1 MSFLSKLF
9 GTDKK
14 PERVYNRFGKVD
26 KLTEAQI
33 KSIHDE
39 IISLLKSTRRYGIDS
54 VIEYMEKNGFFIVPA
69 SVHHHHNWK
78 GGLAQHSLDVYYKSK
93 AQNDGTVTSESLIIA
108 CLLHDICKSDELCYD
123 KEGNLC
129 RSTKKHRGHGGRS
142 VAILEKC
149 KLDML
154 DSEFRAIRWHMGGHN
169 AHSEENAEVNLTRR
183 ERLWQILHYVDKSD
197 AGRDT

>member
-1 MSFLSKLF
+1 MSFFSNLF
-9 GTDKK
+9 GIKKK
-14 PERVYNRFGKVD
+14 PERVYNKYEKTS
-26 KLTEAQI
+26 KLTDGQI
-33 KSIHDE
+33 QSIHDE
-39 IISLLKSTRRYGIDS
+39 IVSLLRSTRRHGIDS

-93 AQNDGTVTSESLIIA
+93 AQNDGSVSNDSLIIS

-129 RSTKKHRGHGGRS
+129 RSKEKNRGHGARS
-142 VAILEKC
+142 VSILDKC
-149 KLDML
+149 RLDML
-154 DSEFRAIRWHMGGHN
+154 DSEYRAIRWHMGGHN
-169 AHSEENAEVNLTRR
+169 AHSEENAEVNATRR

>member
-9 GTDKK
+9 GLKK
-14 PERVYNRFGKVD
+14 SPERVYERFDKVSR
-26 KLTEAQI
+26 LTDAQI
-33 KSIHDE
+33 QSIHDE
-39 IISLLKSTRRYGIDS
+39 IVSLLRSTKRHGVDN
-54 VIEYMEKNGFFIVPA
+54 VIAYMEKNGFFIVPS

-93 AQNDGTVTSESLIIA
+93 AKNNGSVSDDSLIIA

-129 RSTKKHRGHGGRS
+129 RSTRRNRGHGSRS
-142 VAILEKC
+142 IEILDQC

-154 DSEFRAIRWHMGGHN
+154 DTEYRAIRWHMGGHN
-169 AHSEENAEVNLTRR
+169 AHSEDNAEVNLTRR
-183 ERLWQILHYVDKSD
+183 EQLWQILHYIDKSD
-197 AGRDT
+197 AGRDN